1 MGLWQNIRNATDQEL
16 NSEVWG
22 VRFDFIE
29 NRNQAVNTYNY
40 CIKDIRRMY
49 KLYMDM
55 GNTGHN
61 VFEDAIRFK
70 IIKLTECFKYL
81 SLIIRIKFY
90 SNIKNNDVAFDT
102 INNDILNNN
111 QIQRLHEIIN
121 GRNGTAHERDA
132 YECYM
137 FEQEME
143 NIKNDIN
150 DLTDIFNAFI
160 LEYERLQGIQFID
173 KGWK

>member
-1 MGLWQNIRNATDQEL
+1 MGLWKYVTNATDQQL
-16 NSEVWG
+16 NSDVWG
-22 VRFDFIE
+22 VRFDFLE

-40 CIKDIRRMY
+40 CISDLKRMY
-49 KLYMDM
+49 KLYVDM
-55 GNTGHN
+55 GNTGHY
-61 VFEDAIRFK
+61 VFDDAIRFK

-90 SNIKNNDVAFDT
+90 SHIRDKQIAFDT
-102 INNDILNNN
+102 INKSILTDV
-111 QIQRLHEIIN
+111 QIKRLDELL
-121 GRNGTAHERDA
+121 GVRNGTAHEKDA

-160 LEYERLQGIQFID
+160 SEYERQKGIKFND
-173 KGWK
+173 SGWI